1 MSDRTAALV
10 LSFAIILG
18 ATRGFAAQTKTADQF
33 DFSRNLGLFAAND
46 KGRFCLSIKNG
57 ELKPGQEITLI
68 WVPVEGASAK
78 PEIRYA
84 KATEKL
90 AGLCDPFNQG
100 DGDDTFRLEAGKL
113 ERGRVY
119 FAIVGRHADLRI
131 TPGQVTGRLGAA
143 KEISFRSCTSI
154 EGTSLGRVKRRRI

>member
-84 KATEKL
+84 
-90 AGLCDPFNQG
+90 
-100 DGDDTFRLEAGKL
+100 
-113 ERGRVY
+113 
-119 FAIVGRHADLRI
+119 
-131 TPGQVTGRLGAA
+131 
-143 KEISFRSCTSI
+143 
-154 EGTSLGRVKRRRI
+154 